1 MLKSNQNSSHI
12 IIMFWLH
19 DMKVISSNQQLKSW
33 NPSNWLVA
41 EFVCWYLVHEVDL
54 PQSPSIAHS
63 LLLCRG
69 VHPVCPEHR
78 RHGRGVV
85 DQVRH
90 GWWRPTC
97 ICGTLTAD
105 YNVSHYCR
113 NNSNNTSF
121 SLLQSITFKFYSKNN
136 QWFVTRRNDTGRT
149 FVIWL
154 IEELWFSQELH
165 FTGKAQGGTF
175 PQQRSSL

>member
-1 MLKSNQNSSHI
+1 MTGLCQRSNPAC
-12 IIMFWLH
+12 
-19 DMKVISSNQQLKSW
+19 VICLCNVI
-33 NPSNWLVA
+33 NWLICPLTVFHVGHSSQKHKVA
-41 EFVCWYLVHEVDL
+41 EFVCWCLVHEVDL
-54 PQSPSIAHS
+54 PQSPSITHS

-90 GWWRPTC
+90 GWWRRTC

-113 NNSNNTSF
+113 NNSNYTSF

-136 QWFVTRRNDTGRT
+136 Q
-149 FVIWL
+149 
-154 IEELWFSQELH
+154 
-165 FTGKAQGGTF
+165 
-175 PQQRSSL
+175 